1 MPKLARKKPSSEQM
15 AKIYL
20 TKEIETK
27 QKFEALSDEEMGKKI
42 GRNARTYR
50 NKVKDPG
57 TFYLRELRI
66 VLRALN
72 FTEAEANRWIHM
84 ALE

>member
-1 MPKLARKKPSSEQM
+1 MPKLARKKPEPKKV
-15 AKIYL
+15 AEIYL
-20 TKEIETK
+20 TKEIEAK
-27 QKFEALSDEEMGKKI
+27 QKCEALSDEDMGEKI

-66 VLRALN
+66 VLRALH
-72 FTEAEANRWIHM
+72 FTEAEVNRWIHLV
-84 ALE
+84 LE